1 MFDKKRRKKRV
12 TEEEIDR
19 LLRHGSIVYAEFYN
33 SFENKEAGPHNAIVL
48 DTDEHIAAS
57 NRYRVVVISTDDVI
71 DPRFLLPVPGSTGL
85 HGNIVGSWTAEL
97 DAAGIE
103 EIRGRLSVP
112 QMIQVLN
119 LVRLADATGP
129 MKRRPGPSTQS

>member
-1 MFDKKRRKKRV
+1 MFEKKRRKTRV

-48 DTDEHIAAS
+48 DSNEQIAKS
-57 NRYRVVVISTDDVI
+57 DRYRVVVISTEDVI
-71 DPRFLLPVPGSTGL
+71 DPRFLLPVPPSTGL
-85 HGNIVGSWTAEL
+85 HGNIVGSWTARL

-103 EIRGRLSVP
+103 EIRGRLTVP
-112 QMIQVLN
+112 QMINVLN

-129 MKRRPGPSTQS
+129 IRRKPSTHS